1 MTDKNPAGHGAL
13 AVAYII
19 FGLNTPV
26 MKSVLSD
33 GTVSAL
39 ALAFFRIAGAA
50 ALFWIVSV
58 FTRREEVSRRDLFL
72 LFGASMTG
80 VFLNQ
85 LSFGIGL
92 SKTSPID
99 ASVIT
104 TVSPILTMLLAAF
117 FLREPITWQKAIGV
131 FIGASG
137 ALLLILNK
145 NLDRGGASL
154 AGNLLCI
161 LSSLSFV
168 IYLTAFK
175 KLIMRY
181 SALTLMKWM
190 FLYSVIFSL
199 PVCWHDISI
208 IDYKAL
214 PVKTLLAILYVVG
227 FATFIS
233 YFLIPIGQ
241 KHLRPT
247 IVSMY
252 NYLQPIV
259 SSAVAIAVGMDVFV
273 WKKGL
278 AALLVFAGVYIVTQS
293 KSRAQME
300 AEKRH

>member
-1 MTDKNPAGHGAL
+1 MTDRNPAGHSAL

-33 GTVSAL
+33 GQVSSL

-50 ALFWIVSV
+50 LLFWMVSV
-58 FTRREEVSRRDLFL
+58 FARREKVSRQDLFRL
-72 LFGASMTG
+72 VGASLTG
-80 VFLNQ
+80 IFFNQ

-92 SKTSPID
+92 SMTSPID

-104 TVSPILTMLLAAF
+104 TVSPILTMILAAF
-117 FLREPITWQKAIGV
+117 FLKEPITWQKVLGV
-131 FIGASG
+131 LIGASG

-145 NLDRGGASL
+145 NLDRGGASFE
-154 AGNLLCI
+154 GNLICI

-168 IYLTAFK
+168 IYLTVFK
-175 KLIMRY
+175 NLIMRY

-190 FLYSVIFSL
+190 FLFSVIFSL
-199 PVCWHDISI
+199 PVCWHDVSI
-208 IDYKAL
+208 IDYKIL
-214 PVKTLLAILYVVG
+214 PVKTWIEILYVVV
-227 FATFIS
+227 FASFIS

-241 KHLRPT
+241 KYLRPT

-252 NYLQPIV
+252 NYFQPIV
-259 SSAVAIAVGMDVFV
+259 SSVVAVAIGMDVFG

-278 AALLVFAGVYIVTQS
+278 ATLLVFTGVYIVTQS

-300 AEKRH
+300 AEQR